1 MAGNAFGFGWPIT
14 YPTSPVISSGL
25 SPYGVQGIQGFSSNP
40 FGFQPQYWQS
50 PTNYPVGVNPF
61 SAQPLQQI
69 LQLLQIV
76 PQQLQHVQQLEY
88 QQQQLLQHLQQLLQ
102 VIPTQLAQLQQLIQ
116 FVPQQIQQM
125 QQPSQLQQPFGQI
138 AGLGGFAS
146 QPQAAMA
153 PHVFGAQTGHVM

>member
-1 MAGNAFGFGWPIT
+1 MAGNAFAFGWPT
-14 YPTSPVISSGL
+14 AYPTSSVTSSGF
-25 SPYGVQGIQGFSSNP
+25 SPYGGQGFSSNP
-40 FGFQPQYWQS
+40 FGFQPPYSQS

-61 SAQPLQQI
+61 SSQPLQQI

-76 PQQLQHVQQLEY
+76 PQQLQHVQQLEH

-102 VIPTQLAQLQQLIQ
+102 VIPAQLSQLHQLIQ

-138 AGLGGFAS
+138 PGISGFAS
-146 QPQAAMA
+146 QPQAAMT
-153 PHVFGAQTGHVM
+153 PHIFGAQPGHVM